1 MQNEMI
7 FFLQEHF
14 LGNIFIFSEKMFRL
28 PKHQE
33 IFFGINE
40 VVPEALANYL

>member
-1 MQNEMI
+1 
-7 FFLQEHF
+7 
-14 LGNIFIFSEKMFRL
+14 MFRL